1 MCLACTCLQST
12 IVFLYEVARG
22 NRERHKMSNV
32 TDHQLTHIFRNVTE
46 NRKTYQVVFV
56 PATAKASES
65 GEWVVRYINA
75 NSLAHA
81 KRLASE
87 YGKRISEQ
95 KVVDVF
101 PVY

>member
-1 MCLACTCLQST
+1 MTS
-12 IVFLYEVARG
+12 
-22 NRERHKMSNV
+22 V

-56 PATAKASES
+56 PATEKAREVS
-65 GEWVVRYINA
+65 GWDVRYINA

-87 YGKRISEQ
+87 YGKRISGQ